1 MGTGCFFNGQNVYS
15 TEAACSTAVGV
26 PGHSAVCKEL
36 PPSPYISGGTD
47 GSCPVGSVRVQLDEC
62 QTLAGSSIEG
72 RPIELFGR
80 EDCAAHFTPGTG
92 CFFNGRNV
100 YSTTAACA
108 TAAGVPGHSSVCKPL
123 PPSPHISGGT
133 DGSCPVGFVRVALD
147 EGETMAGTSIEGR
160 PVALFGR
167 EDCAS
172 HFTPGTGCFFNGQ
185 NVYSTRAACST
196 AVGVPGHSAVCK
208 ELPPSPYISG
218 GTDGT
223 CPVGYARV
231 QLHE

>member
-1 MGTGCFFNGQNVYS
+1 MGSVCKPLPPKTTTTTTTPPSPYVSGGTDGSCPVGFVRVELDECETMAGTSIEGRPVALFGREDCASHFTPGTGCFFNGQNVYS
-15 TEAACSTAVGV
+15 TKAACGTAVGV

-72 RPIELFGR
+72 RPIESFGR

-108 TAAGVPGHSSVCKPL
+108 TAVGVPGHSSVCKPL
-123 PPSPHISGGT
+123 PPSPYISGGT

-147 EGETMAGTSIEGR
+147 ECKTMAGTS
-160 PVALFGR
+160 
-167 EDCAS
+167 
-172 HFTPGTGCFFNGQ
+172 
-185 NVYSTRAACST
+185 
-196 AVGVPGHSAVCK
+196 
-208 ELPPSPYISG
+208 
-218 GTDGT
+218 
-223 CPVGYARV
+223 
-231 QLHE
+231 